1 MFILHCVSYC
11 IIDRVTAHAQ
21 ESTENL
27 AGIYKNY
34 FKLLIDRDFA
44 MLIEDGKWKV
54 NFLKDLMLMED
65 R

>member
-1 MFILHCVSYC
+1 M
-11 IIDRVTAHAQ
+11 TAHAQ